1 MALGYGLPHIYIYL
15 TGLINRTAGSQ
26 ASLLLIHF
34 IDHLATAAYE
44 SKSHKVLPVSRL
56 LSASR
61 SYLGF
66 RISRCMSRLPCG
78 TW

>member
-1 MALGYGLPHIYIYL
+1 MITAVM
-15 TGLINRTAGSQ
+15 GLINRTAGSQ

-34 IDHLATAAYE
+34 MNHLATAACE
-44 SKSHKVLPVSRL
+44 SKSYIILPVSRL

-66 RISRCMSRLPCG
+66 RSSRCMSRLPCA